1 MYVFPRIAS
10 GVTGLPESIASQ
22 ALRSLCVCN
31 LLFGGEDRR
40 FLLAR
45 PSVRAIGE
53 VVGGPTTREEASRR
67 GGRWR
72 GVSVF
77 VRVGIVAAGGGVVY
91 GTTRAEET
99 SSPPPRGRRG
109 WERLWVATGLVVPGV
124 AEERHGELGI
134 ARENVWWIWLAPT
147 VCRPVFYSQN
157 DARTSV
163 EPSGSPPSQFV
174 EDVGL
179 CSCSEHWPVMT
190 RGAITVRVPLGHRR
204 HFVLRLWQSPSESER
219 ST

>member
-1 MYVFPRIAS
+1 VFPRIAS

-22 ALRSLCVCN
+22 ALRFLCVCN

-45 PSVRAIGE
+45 PSVGAIGE

-72 GVSVF
+72 GASVF

-109 WERLWVATGLVVPGV
+109 WERLWLATGLVVPGV
-124 AEERHGELGI
+124 AEERHGELGYCK
-134 ARENVWWIWLAPT
+134 RECVVDL
-147 VCRPVFYSQN
+147 V
-157 DARTSV
+157 D
-163 EPSGSPPSQFV
+163 SPPSVAQYFIAKITRERQWNQV
-174 EDVGL
+174 DPRQASLWRMWVFA
-179 CSCSEHWPVMT
+179 PVPNT
-190 RGAITVRVPLGHRR
+190 G
-204 HFVLRLWQSPSESER
+204 QS
-219 ST
+219 